1 MVDDFLEGRHENLD
15 EDQIREALAEL
26 NDDEDKRKERHA
38 KRLKELNERTD
49 FKKIQKKIQE
59 ENMDVKHWTKR
70 PQVDKLNP
78 ERIYAVEKIV
88 TGEVEAEKT
97 RELYR
102 NKRRQANILTR
113 KMDKRDIDEMETKLE
128 QTGMGVLFNREQY
141 RVLSSKE
148 EKVK

>member
-1 MVDDFLEGRHENLD
+1 MVTVV
-15 EDQIREALAEL
+15 ALLQSFPVFEMSDTL
-26 NDDEDKRKERHA
+26 RRYLFVHFSL
-38 KRLKELNERTD
+38 LK
-49 FKKIQKKIQE
+49 
-59 ENMDVKHWTKR
+59 
-70 PQVDKLNP
+70 
-78 ERIYAVEKIV
+78 VEKIV

-113 KMDKRDIDEMETKLE
+113 KMDQRDIDEMETKLE

-148 EKVK
+148 EKVICYFVISLSIK